1 MKIASILGWMPLAS
15 SVLSLWLS
23 SVFLRLFI
31 RPILKFSNCRKQK
44 LSQTM
49 GWALTRGWQILQIK
63 FKSSPEIC
71 VNPPL
76 LVKNLTFSDTIWQ
89 LWGLHNSL
97 AKFILFSPLVN
108 HDTVLLGLLS
118 DNARGVSTNIRCHKA
133 GNIIADDG
141 ITPSLNWNQDKR
153 KSKLWKASDSRR
165 P

>member
-1 MKIASILGWMPLAS
+1 MHHCHIQRLLCIFSDLLGVMKIASVLGWMPS
-15 SVLSLWLS
+15 PTEFSVLWL
-23 SVFLRLFI
+23 FRAT
-31 RPILKFSNCRKQK
+31 LKFSKCRKQK

-89 LWGLHNSL
+89 LWDPHNSR
-97 AKFILFSPLVN
+97 AKFILFWPLVN

-118 DNARGVSTNIRCHKA
+118 DNARGVSTHIRCHKA
-133 GNIIADDG
+133 GNT
-141 ITPSLNWNQDKR
+141 ITDEGLTPGPTVTAEW
-153 KSKLWKASDSRR
+153 
-165 P
+165 

>member
-1 MKIASILGWMPLAS
+1 MAFLSPTKFSIL
-15 SVLSLWLS
+15 WL
-23 SVFLRLFI
+23 FRAN
-31 RPILKFSNCRKQK
+31 LKFSNCRKQK

-89 LWGLHNSL
+89 LWDLHNSR
-97 AKFILFSPLVN
+97 AKFILFWPLVD

-118 DNARGVSTNIRCHKA
+118 DNARGVSTHIRCHKA
-133 GNIIADDG
+133 GNTITDDEASPPVPQSQQSDNCF
-141 ITPSLNWNQDKR
+141 IYNPSSVCDGGTFVLR
-153 KSKLWKASDSRR
+153 LS
-165 P
+165 